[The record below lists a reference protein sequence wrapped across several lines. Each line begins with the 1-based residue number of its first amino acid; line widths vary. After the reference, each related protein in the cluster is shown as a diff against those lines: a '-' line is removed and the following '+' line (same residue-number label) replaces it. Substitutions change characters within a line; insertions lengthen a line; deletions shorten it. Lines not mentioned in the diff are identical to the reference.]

1 MPVDLAI
8 YLPSLTG
15 GGAERIM
22 VTLANEV
29 AQKGYAVDLVL
40 ASATG
45 PFLEDVSPNVR
56 VVDLKSKR
64 VTSSLPGL
72 VRYLRRERP
81 RAMLSAMN
89 HANIIAIFAVRLTG
103 CRTRLLVSE
112 HESLSHAL
120 NRKMPWRT
128 RIVRAMMG
136 LFYPWADGVI
146 AVSRGV
152 RADLIQ
158 LFGLLPDK
166 VSVIYNPIVNPNLL
180 ERMHESVDHPWF
192 GTDEPPVILGAGRMT
207 LQKDF
212 PTLIRAFAKVREK
225 RDCRLIILG
234 EGELRNKLQALVDDL
249 GLQAHV
255 LLAGFVKNPSAW
267 MARADLFVLSSAWEG
282 FGNVLVE
289 AMACGTPVVSTDCP
303 SGPSEILEDG
313 KWGQLVPVGDADAMA
328 DAILEMLSTSSPT
341 PEELARKAHE
351 FSSSL
356 IADQYI
362 ALLYPHSGTIIKERC

>member
-1 MPVDLAI
+1 MATDLAI

-81 RAMLSAMN
+81 QAMLSAMN
-89 HANIIAIFAVRLTG
+89 HANIVAILANRMAA
-103 CRTRLLVSE
+103 CDTRLLVSE
-112 HESLSHAL
+112 HENLSLAL
-120 NRKMPWRT
+120 PRKIPWRS
-128 RIVRAMMG
+128 RIVLSLMG
-136 LFYPWADGVI
+136 RIYPWADGVI
-146 AVSRGV
+146 AVSSGLRD
-152 RADLIQ
+152 DLIR
-158 LFGLLPDK
+158 LFGLAPEK
-166 VSVIYNPIVNPNLL
+166 VSVIYNPIVTPRLL
-180 ERMHESVDHPWF
+180 EQAREPVDHPWF
-192 GTDEPPVILGAGRMT
+192 KADTPVILGAGRLT
-207 LQKDF
+207 PEKDF

-225 RDCRLIILG
+225 RDCRLVILG
-234 EGELRNKLQALVDDL
+234 EGALQNELQTLVNDLDLQAN
-249 GLQAHV
+249 V
-255 LLAGFVKNPSAW
+255 LLPGFVKNPFAW
-267 MARADLFVLSSAWEG
+267 MAHANLFVLSSAREG
-282 FGNVLVE
+282 FGNVLAE